1 MRMTLRAALLLG
13 AMVGTVTLPIEEAHA
28 LEKGKGKTESQKSK
42 ALPVIQKGKGKAAAQ
57 KDKVESVARTN
68 SSRSSRSKGKVEP
81 IAGKDKALSPTRHGM
96 AAPLAHKDK
105 SGVRVTAKSA
115 RVARIGKYASPEA
128 SGGLTHS
135 FQKKNLTRVL
145 AGHVDLWQ
153 DPGRLAVQSGSALVI
168 GQDSGEPLYEKNAN
182 AVVPIASITKLMTA
196 MVVLDSMPNLQAPI
210 THQRRGCRLSARQP
224 FPPRSGDGDHARDG
238 PAAGVDVFGEPRS
251 QCPRTSLS
259 GWLAGLCRGDEP
271 QGRVAGDGSSLRG
284 SHRSEQQQCIHGT
297 RSGTNGRGAHIAI
310 RLIREFSTTPG
321 VRAEVKGR
329 ELDFHNTNQLVSSP
343 TWEIGLSKTGY
354 IQEAGKCL
362 VMQAR
367 VADKPVVIVLLD
379 SAGKQTRIGDANRIK
394 RWMESASAAG
404 RAADARLRR
413 RFCK

>member
-13 AMVGTVTLPIEEAHA
+13 AMVGTATLPMEEVHA

-42 ALPVIQKGKGKAAAQ
+42 ALPVIQKGKGETVAQ
-57 KDKVESVARTN
+57 KGKVESVARTN
-68 SSRSSRSKGKVEP
+68 SSRSSGSRGKVEP
-81 IAGKDKALSPTRHGM
+81 IAGKDKALPPTRHGM

-105 SGVRVTAKSA
+105 SGVRVTAESA

-168 GQDSGEPLYEKNAN
+168 AQDGGEPLYEKNAN
-182 AVVPIASITKLMTA
+182 AIVPVASITKLMTA
-196 MVVLDSMPNLQAPI
+196 MVVLDSMPNLQSPI
-210 THQRRGCRLSARQP
+210 TIS
-224 FPPRSGDGDHARDG
+224 DED
-238 PAAGVDVFGEPRS
+238 VDY
-251 QCPRTSLS
+251 
-259 GWLAGLCRGDEP
+259 
-271 QGRVAGDGSSLRG
+271 LRG
-284 SHRSEQQQCIHGT
+284 SRSRLGVGSVIT
-297 RSGTNGRGAHIAI
+297 RETALLLALMSSENRAANALGRHYPGGLSAFVAAMNRKAASLGMSSSHFEDPTGLNSNNVSTAHDLA
-310 RLIREFSTTPG
+310 RMVAAAHHYPLIREFSTTPG
-321 VRAEVKGR
+321 VRTEVKGR

-394 RWMESASAAG
+394 RWMESASVTG
-404 RAADARLRR
+404 KLPTRV
-413 RFCK
+413 

>member
-168 GQDSGEPLYEKNAN
+168 AQDSGEPLYEKNAN
-182 AVVPIASITKLMTA
+182 AIVPVASITKLMTA
-196 MVVLDSMPNLQAPI
+196 MVVLDSMPNLQSPI
-210 THQRRGCRLSARQP
+210 TIS
-224 FPPRSGDGDHARDG
+224 DED
-238 PAAGVDVFGEPRS
+238 VDY
-251 QCPRTSLS
+251 
-259 GWLAGLCRGDEP
+259 
-271 QGRVAGDGSSLRG
+271 LRG
-284 SHRSEQQQCIHGT
+284 SRSRLGVGSVIT
-297 RSGTNGRGAHIAI
+297 RETALLLALMSSENRAANALGRHYPGGLPAFVAAMNRKAASLGMSSSHFEDPTGLNSNNVSTAHDLA
-310 RLIREFSTTPG
+310 RMVAAAHHYPLIREFSTTPG
-321 VRAEVKGR
+321 VRTEVKGR

-394 RWMESASAAG
+394 RWMESASVTG
-404 RAADARLRR
+404 KLPTRV
-413 RFCK
+413 